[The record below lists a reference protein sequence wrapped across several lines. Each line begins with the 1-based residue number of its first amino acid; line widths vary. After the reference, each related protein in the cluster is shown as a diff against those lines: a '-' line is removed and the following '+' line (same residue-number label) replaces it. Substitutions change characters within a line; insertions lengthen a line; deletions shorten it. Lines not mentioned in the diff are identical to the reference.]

1 MTSRPG
7 SGGGSG
13 PSGNG
18 SGPGGNGTG
27 PGAATGG
34 GAPGGSLPP
43 STGGPIGG
51 AGRGG
56 PSGMGGGPT
65 GMSGPG
71 APGGAP
77 GGRPGGMAG
86 PGGRPMGRP
95 GGGPGMFG
103 MGMGLPPQ
111 KSKDFRGSLKRLFS
125 QLRPEA
131 PRLGA
136 VFGLAVVSVVI
147 QVVGPK
153 IIGGAFDLIVEGAVS
168 KQMPAGVSQE
178 QVIAGLRASGQ
189 NRVADLMSGMHL
201 HPGVGIDFTALGGVL
216 ATLVALYVASAVFNW
231 GQAFLMAGVSQ
242 RTVYR
247 LRLDVDQKLGRL
259 PLRYF
264 DSVPRGDLLSR
275 VTNDIDNIGQSL
287 QQSLSQLIPSLLT
300 IVGMLI
306 MMLTISPILAV
317 ISILAV
323 PASLVV
329 TMVIVR
335 RSQQQFVAQW
345 SSTGALNGHVEEM
358 HTGHAIVKAF
368 GRQREAIERF
378 DQENER
384 LYDASRRAQFISGI
398 IQPALTFISN
408 LNYVAIA
415 VIGGLRV
422 AAGQMSIGDVVAFIQ
437 YSRQFTFPILQVAGV
452 VNVLQSAVASA
463 ERVFELLDEKEQ
475 SPEPAGAPAFR
486 EPQGA
491 VAFDDISFRYE
502 PDRPLIDDLTLDVPA
517 GRTVA
522 IVGPT
527 GAGKT
532 TLVNLLMRFYELDS
546 GKITIDGIDTH
557 DLHRDSLRRAF
568 GMVLQDTWLFHGTI
582 RENIAYGRL
591 DASEEE
597 IRTAAEAAHVD
608 HFVRTLPDGYETVI
622 DDDATNVS
630 AGEKQLLT
638 IARAFLADPPILI
651 LDEATSSV
659 DTRTEVLIQ
668 RAMARLMQGR
678 TTFVIAHRLSTI
690 RDADTILV
698 MEHGSIVEQG
708 THDELLARGGA
719 YADLYQSQ
727 FGEALAEA
735 V

>member
-1 MTSRPG
+1 
-7 SGGGSG
+7 
-13 PSGNG
+13 
-18 SGPGGNGTG
+18 
-27 PGAATGG
+27 
-34 GAPGGSLPP
+34 
-43 STGGPIGG
+43 
-51 AGRGG
+51 
-56 PSGMGGGPT
+56 
-65 GMSGPG
+65 
-71 APGGAP
+71 
-77 GGRPGGMAG
+77 
-86 PGGRPMGRP
+86 
-95 GGGPGMFG
+95 

-111 KSKDFRGSLKRLFS
+111 KSKDFSGSLRRLFGH
-125 QLRPEA
+125 LRPEA
-131 PRLGA
+131 PRLAA
-136 VFGLAVVSVVI
+136 VFALAVVSVFI
-147 QVVGPK
+147 QVIGPR
-153 IIGGAFDLIVEGAVS
+153 IIGNAFDLIVEGTVS
-168 KQMPAGVSQE
+168 KSMPAGVSQD
-178 QVIAGLRASGQ
+178 QVISGLRASGD
-189 NRVADLMSGMHL
+189 NRLADMLSGMHL
-201 HPGVGIDFTALGGVL
+201 HPGTGIDFGALGSIL
-216 ATLVALYVASAVFNW
+216 ATLIALYLASAVFNW

-242 RTVYR
+242 RTVLR
-247 LRLDVDQKLGRL
+247 LRMDVDQKLGRL

-306 MMLTISPILAV
+306 LMLTISPILAV

-345 SSTGALNGHVEEM
+345 SSTGVLNGHVEEM

-378 DQENER
+378 DEENER

-422 AAGQMSIGDVVAFIQ
+422 AAGQMTIGDVVAFIQ

-463 ERVFELLDEKEQ
+463 ERVFELLDEKEEK
-475 SPEPAGAPAFR
+475 PDPKGAPAFR
-486 EPQGA
+486 EPSGA
-491 VAFDDISFRYE
+491 VVFDDVAFRYE
-502 PDRPLIDDLTLDVPA
+502 PDRPLIEGLDLTVPA
-517 GRTVA
+517 GATVA

-532 TLVNLLMRFYELDS
+532 TLVNLLMRFYEID
-546 GKITIDGIDTH
+546 GGRITIDGIDTR
-557 DLHRDSLRRAF
+557 DLQRDALRKSF

-582 RENIAYGRL
+582 RENIVYGRL
-591 DASEEE
+591 DATEEE
-597 IRTAAEAAHVD
+597 LHAAAEAAHVD
-608 HFVRTLPDGYETVI
+608 HFVRTLPDGYDTVI

-668 RAMARLMQGR
+668 RAMNRLMHGR

-698 MEHGSIVEQG
+698 MERGSIVEQG
-708 THDELLARGGA
+708 THAELLARGGA
-719 YADLYQSQ
+719 YARLYQSQ
-727 FGEALAEA
+727 FAEPLAEA

>member
-1 MTSRPG
+1 
-7 SGGGSG
+7 
-13 PSGNG
+13 
-18 SGPGGNGTG
+18 
-27 PGAATGG
+27 
-34 GAPGGSLPP
+34 
-43 STGGPIGG
+43 
-51 AGRGG
+51 
-56 PSGMGGGPT
+56 
-65 GMSGPG
+65 
-71 APGGAP
+71 
-77 GGRPGGMAG
+77 
-86 PGGRPMGRP
+86 MGRP

-111 KSKDFRGSLKRLFS
+111 KSKDFSGSLRRLFGH
-125 QLRPEA
+125 LRPEA
-131 PRLGA
+131 PRLAA
-136 VFGLAVVSVVI
+136 VFGLAVVSVFI
-147 QVVGPK
+147 QVIGPR
-153 IIGGAFDLIVEGAVS
+153 IIGNAFDLIVEGTVS
-168 KQMPAGVSQE
+168 KSMPAGMSQE
-178 QVIAGLRASGQ
+178 QVIDGLRQAGQ
-189 NRVADLMSGMHL
+189 TRVADLLSGMRL
-201 HPGVGIDFTALGGVL
+201 HPGSGIDFGALGAIL
-216 ATLVALYVASAVFNW
+216 ATLIALYLASAVFNW

-242 RTVYR
+242 RTVLR
-247 LRLDVDQKLGRL
+247 LRMDVDQKLGRL

-264 DSVPRGDLLSR
+264 DGIPRGDLLSR

-306 MMLTISPILAV
+306 LMLTISPILAV

-323 PASLVV
+323 PASLIV

-358 HTGHAIVKAF
+358 HTGHAIEKAF
-368 GRQREAIERF
+368 GRQREAVERF
-378 DQENER
+378 DEENER

-422 AAGQMSIGDVVAFIQ
+422 ASGQMTIGDVVAFIQ

-463 ERVFELLDEKEQ
+463 ERVFELLDEKEEK
-475 SPEPAGAPAFR
+475 PDPVGAPAFR
-486 EPQGA
+486 QPAGS
-491 VAFDDISFRYE
+491 VVFDDVSFRYE
-502 PDRPLIDDLTLDVPA
+502 PDRPLIEGLDLTVPA
-517 GRTVA
+517 GATVA

-532 TLVNLLMRFYELDS
+532 TLVNLLMRFYEID
-546 GKITIDGIDTH
+546 GGTIAIDGIDTR
-557 DLHRDSLRRAF
+557 DLQRDALRKSF

-582 RENIAYGRL
+582 RENIEYGRL
-591 DASEEE
+591 SATEEE
-597 IRTAAEAAHVD
+597 LHAAAEAAHVD
-608 HFVRTLPDGYETVI
+608 HFVRTLPDGYDTVI

-668 RAMARLMQGR
+668 RAMARLMHGR

-698 MEHGSIVEQG
+698 MERGSIVEQG
-708 THDELLARGGA
+708 THAELLARGGA
-719 YADLYQSQ
+719 YAALYQSQ
-727 FGEALAEA
+727 FAEPLAEA